1 MKTGAHYGLLTK
13 IKWYAIIKR
22 AVLVMKVCKTR
33 YPQNGLLSKLFQAKI
48 LR

>member
-22 AVLVMKVCKTR
+22 AVLVMKVCKHVTR
-33 YPQNGLLSKLFQAKI
+33 RTAFSVNFFKQKF
-48 LR
+48 